1 MDLKNILD
9 FIFRRP
15 RIVICPG
22 CCHPIDLETESEILY
37 QNDLG
42 EQVKVC
48 EGCASELGKE
58 NNHV

>member
-9 FIFRRP
+9 LIFRRP
-15 RIVICPG
+15 KIVICPG
-22 CCHPIDLETESEILY
+22 CYHPIDLETESEILY

-42 EQVKVC
+42 EQVKVY